1 MVSRKRYVDR
11 IDGNGSDNGMD
22 AMTVLG
28 FV

>member
-28 FV
+28 LV